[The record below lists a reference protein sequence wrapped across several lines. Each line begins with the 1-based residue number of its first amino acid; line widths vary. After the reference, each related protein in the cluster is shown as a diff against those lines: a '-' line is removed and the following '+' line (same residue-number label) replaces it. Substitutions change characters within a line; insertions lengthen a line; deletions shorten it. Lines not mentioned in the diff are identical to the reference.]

1 MDLGLDLNRRFFCL
15 PRHHSTGRE
24 RSRFSLSVVLANA
37 SSPIFFIFIF
47 KLILFVKIL
56 YEF

>member
-1 MDLGLDLNRRFFCL
+1 MDLEFDLNRRFFCL
-15 PRHHSTGRE
+15 LRRHSTGRE

-37 SSPIFFIFIF
+37 SSPFFFIF

-56 YEF
+56 YEL

>member
-1 MDLGLDLNRRFFCL
+1 MDLELDLNRRFFCL
-15 PRHHSTGRE
+15 PRRHSTGRE

-37 SSPIFFIFIF
+37 SSPIFYFYI